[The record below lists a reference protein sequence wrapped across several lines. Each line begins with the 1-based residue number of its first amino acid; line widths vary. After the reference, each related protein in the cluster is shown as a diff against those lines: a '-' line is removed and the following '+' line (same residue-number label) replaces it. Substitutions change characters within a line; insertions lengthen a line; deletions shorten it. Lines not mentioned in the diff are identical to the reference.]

1 MLCDRRHDII
11 GRGSQPAR
19 AEQVNPYLAPLSSD
33 DQRVALEHL
42 RAEVHR
48 LVPEVTEAISYGL
61 PTFKLR
67 GRSLFAFGGW
77 KEHCSIYPMSGSFLE
92 ANADA
97 LKGYDRTKGSLHFT
111 PEAPLPDA
119 LLADLVRRRVAELEA
134 R

>member
-1 MLCDRRHDII
+1 MIRVV
-11 GRGSQPAR
+11 SQPGR
-19 AEQVNPYLAPLSSD
+19 SDQVDAYLATLASD
-33 DQRVALEHL
+33 EQRAALEHV

-48 LVPEVTEAISYGL
+48 LVPDVTEAISYGL

-77 KEHCSIYPMSGSFLE
+77 KEHCSIYPMSGSFLD

-111 PEAPLPDA
+111 TDAPLPDA
-119 LLADLVRRRVAELEA
+119 LLEDLVRRRVAELAA